1 MTPRVRKLALTAH
14 VTCSVGWL
22 GGVAAFLVLAVAGR
36 TSQSDEVIRSAYI
49 SSDLIGRFA
58 LLPLSVAS
66 LLTGLVL
73 ALGTPWGLVRH
84 YWVLTKFVL
93 TVLAAVGLV
102 LHQFTA
108 GAGAAR
114 LVSGAAAGTLPGAE
128 LRALGTQLVVD
139 ASLALLVLLATTA
152 LSVFKP
158 WGRTPYGRR
167 EQGESGEATAT
178 SGAGLKIAL
187 AVVGVILLVFAV
199 SHLAG
204 GGLHAHGAGR

>member
-36 TSQSDEVIRSAYI
+36 TSQTDEVIRSAYI

-58 LLPLSVAS
+58 LLPLSFAS

-93 TVLAAVGLV
+93 TVLATVGLV

-108 GAGAAR
+108 VATAAR
-114 LVSGAAAGTLPGAE
+114 LVSGTAAGTLPGAE
-128 LRALGTQLVVD
+128 LRALGTQLVAD

-158 WGRTPYGRR
+158 WGRTSYGRR
-167 EQGESGEATAT
+167 EQGDGVEARVANSPGSGLT
-178 SGAGLKIAL
+178 IAL
-187 AVVGVILLVFAV
+187 VVAGVILLGVIV
-199 SHLAG
+199 WHLAG
-204 GGLHAHGAGR
+204 GGLHAHR